1 MDRSAG
7 VSFEAYQGTP
17 DRSQNFAKTP
27 PDRAKVGRNLLI
39 IIK

>member
-17 DRSQNFAKTP
+17 ATRQNFAKTP
-27 PDRAKVGRNLLI
+27 ADRGESDRKFLI
-39 IIK
+39 MLK